1 MMQFV
6 SYEFVKKEKKK
17 VSVILCKVIHSIP
30 CDYVRSLSKKCDYV
44 RNLSKKEITQDE
56 LELS

>member
-1 MMQFV
+1 MNLL
-6 SYEFVKKEKKK
+6 KRKKKK

-44 RNLSKKEITQDE
+44 RNLSKKEIT
-56 LELS
+56 